1 MFATSRLEIM
11 QTTVADMR
19 LSCAELGLPLA
30 HQILSYHEYRLT
42 TPARENEWQ
51 KLCMNQA
58 RFAGITASMLGKE
71 QEATDT
77 LEILQ
82 QMIKNRSTAR
92 GLPEDSRMLPFAHV
106 ESGQHKLRSE
116 YRNESGAF
124 DDFQLAIAS
133 VKEQK
138 GDGEQAFKFML
149 PRILFALFAGH
160 VHRNW
165 KSAIAQLN
173 ELMSERGQMPGLIF
187 DDVTSME

>member
-1 MFATSRLEIM
+1 M
-11 QTTVADMR
+11 QTTVEDMH
-19 LSCAELGLPLA
+19 LPCVELGLPLA
-30 HQILSYHEYRLT
+30 HQVLLYHEDRLT
-42 TPARENEWQ
+42 SPARQNEWE

-82 QMIKNRSTAR
+82 QMINNRSTSR

-124 DDFQLAIAS
+124 DNFQSAIAS

-138 GDGEQAFKFML
+138 GDGEKAFKFMM
-149 PRILFALFAGH
+149 PRILFALFVGH

-165 KSAIAQLN
+165 KSAITQLH
-173 ELMSERGQMPGLIF
+173 ELMSERGQISGVII